1 MKTLKYK
8 GYVGSI
14 EFSPEDN
21 LLFGEIL
28 GIDGLVNYEGTT
40 MQELTDSFHEAVEDY
55 LAFCKDHNWTPQKS
69 YSGAFNVRV
78 SPATHRDI
86 ANRASEAGISINAFV
101 KKALDEAVKEPAS
114 VMTQMVDGYKP
125 KEMGV
130 ATLNEPAV
138 SYGSR
143 DIAELG
149 IPPKDIPLAKII
161 AGRMGWDFLVH
172 YPESGLERAL
182 NEIRSG
188 AVTEY
193 GSFDEMMKEIGE
205 EDGEV

>member
-28 GIDGLVNYEGTT
+28 GIDGLVNYEGSTL
-40 MQELTDSFHEAVEDY
+40 QELTDSFHEAVEDY

-78 SPATHRDI
+78 SPDTHRQI

-101 KKALDEAVKEPAS
+101 KKALDEAVKEPLPS
-114 VMTQMVDGYKP
+114 VSRLVGYDIHAP
-125 KEMGV
+125 
-130 ATLNEPAV
+130 EPAMLTEPEGPV
-138 SYGSR
+138 YGSR
-143 DIAELG
+143 TSLKLSIPNKDIALVKELANR
-149 IPPKDIPLAKII
+149 L
-161 AGRMGWDFLVH
+161 GW
-172 YPESGLERAL
+172 ELE
-182 NEIRSG
+182 
-188 AVTEY
+188 
-193 GSFDEMMKEIGE
+193 
-205 EDGEV
+205 

>member
-55 LAFCKDHNWTPQKS
+55 LAFCKDHNRAPQKS

-78 SPATHRDI
+78 SPATHRQI
-86 ANRASEAGISINAFV
+86 ATRASEAGISINAFV
-101 KKALDEAVKEPAS
+101 KKALDEAVKEPLPS
-114 VMTQMVDGYKP
+114 VSRLVGYDFHAP
-125 KEMGV
+125 
-130 ATLNEPAV
+130 EPAMLMEPEAPV
-138 SYGSR
+138 YGFRTSIKLR
-143 DIAELG
+143 IPNKDSALVKEL
-149 IPPKDIPLAKII
+149 AS
-161 AGRMGWDFLVH
+161 RMGW
-172 YPESGLERAL
+172 ELE
-182 NEIRSG
+182 
-188 AVTEY
+188 
-193 GSFDEMMKEIGE
+193 
-205 EDGEV
+205 

>member
-78 SPATHRDI
+78 SPDTHRQI
-86 ANRASEAGISINAFV
+86 YNRASEAGISINAFV
-101 KKALDEAVKEPAS
+101 KKVLDEAVKEPLPS
-114 VMTQMVDGYKP
+114 VSRLVGYDALAP
-125 KEMGV
+125 
-130 ATLNEPAV
+130 EPAMLMEPETPV
-138 SYGSR
+138 YGSR
-143 DIAELG
+143 QKVTILVPNKDVALLKEL
-149 IPPKDIPLAKII
+149 
-161 AGRMGWDFLVH
+161 AGRLGW
-172 YPESGLERAL
+172 
-182 NEIRSG
+182 
-188 AVTEY
+188 
-193 GSFDEMMKEIGE
+193 
-205 EDGEV
+205 EVG

>member
-55 LAFCKDHNWTPQKS
+55 LAFCKDHNWIPQKS

-78 SPATHRDI
+78 SPDTHRQI
-86 ANRASEAGISINAFV
+86 FNRATEAGISINAFV
-101 KKALDEAVKEPAS
+101 KKVLDEAVKEPLPS
-114 VMTQMVDGYKP
+114 FSRLVGYDSHAP
-125 KEMGV
+125 
-130 ATLNEPAV
+130 EPAMLMEPEGPT
-138 SYGSR
+138 YGSR
-143 DIAELG
+143 TAVRLQIPEKDLVFAKELA
-149 IPPKDIPLAKII
+149 D
-161 AGRMGWDFLVH
+161 RMGWKV
-172 YPESGLERAL
+172 E
-182 NEIRSG
+182 
-188 AVTEY
+188 
-193 GSFDEMMKEIGE
+193 
-205 EDGEV
+205 

>member
-55 LAFCKDHNWTPQKS
+55 LAFCKDHNWIPQKS

-78 SPATHRDI
+78 SPDTHRQI
-86 ANRASEAGISINAFV
+86 FNRATEAGISINAFV
-101 KKALDEAVKEPAS
+101 KKVLDEAVKEPLPS
-114 VMTQMVDGYKP
+114 VSRLVGYDSHAP
-125 KEMGV
+125 
-130 ATLNEPAV
+130 EPAMLME
-138 SYGSR
+138 SEGPAYGSWNVVKLR
-143 DIAELG
+143 IPEKDRAFAEE
-149 IPPKDIPLAKII
+149 LA
-161 AGRMGWDFLVH
+161 RRFGWV
-172 YPESGLERAL
+172 
-182 NEIRSG
+182 
-188 AVTEY
+188 V
-193 GSFDEMMKEIGE
+193 
-205 EDGEV
+205 V

>member
-55 LAFCKDHNWTPQKS
+55 LAFCKDHNWIPQKS

-78 SPATHRDI
+78 SPDTHRQI
-86 ANRASEAGISINAFV
+86 FNRATEAGISINAFV
-101 KKALDEAVKEPAS
+101 KRVLDEAVKEPLPS
-114 VMTQMVDGYKP
+114 FSRLVGYDSHAP
-125 KEMGV
+125 
-130 ATLNEPAV
+130 EPAMLME
-138 SYGSR
+138 SEGPAYGSWNVVKLR
-143 DIAELG
+143 IPEKDRAFAEE
-149 IPPKDIPLAKII
+149 LA
-161 AGRMGWDFLVH
+161 RRFGWV
-172 YPESGLERAL
+172 
-182 NEIRSG
+182 
-188 AVTEY
+188 V
-193 GSFDEMMKEIGE
+193 
-205 EDGEV
+205 V

>member
-78 SPATHRDI
+78 SPDTHKQI
-86 ANRASEAGISINAFV
+86 ANRATEAGISINAFV
-101 KKALDEAVKEPAS
+101 KKVLDEAVKEPLPS
-114 VMTQMVDGYKP
+114 FSRLVGYDSHAP
-125 KEMGV
+125 
-130 ATLNEPAV
+130 EPAMLMEPEGPV
-138 SYGSR
+138 YGSR
-143 DIAELG
+143 KEVTLRVPNKDVALLKELV
-149 IPPKDIPLAKII
+149 
-161 AGRMGWDFLVH
+161 GRLGW
-172 YPESGLERAL
+172 
-182 NEIRSG
+182 
-188 AVTEY
+188 
-193 GSFDEMMKEIGE
+193 
-205 EDGEV
+205 EVE

>member
-78 SPATHRDI
+78 SPDTHRQI

-114 VMTQMVDGYKP
+114 VITPMVDGYDSP
-125 KEMGV
+125 
-130 ATLNEPAV
+130 APEPAMLMEPEGPV
-138 SYGSR
+138 YGSR
-143 DIAELG
+143 KAVTLRIPSKDFALLKEL
-149 IPPKDIPLAKII
+149 AS
-161 AGRMGWDFLVH
+161 RMGW
-172 YPESGLERAL
+172 
-182 NEIRSG
+182 
-188 AVTEY
+188 
-193 GSFDEMMKEIGE
+193 
-205 EDGEV
+205 EVE

>member
-21 LLFGEIL
+21 LLFGELL

-78 SPATHRDI
+78 SPDTHRQI

-101 KKALDEAVKEPAS
+101 KKALDKAVKEPLPS
-114 VMTQMVDGYKP
+114 YSRLVGYDSHAP
-125 KEMGV
+125 
-130 ATLNEPAV
+130 EPAILMEPEGPV
-138 SYGSR
+138 YGSR
-143 DIAELG
+143 KEVKLHIPDKDIALLKELA
-149 IPPKDIPLAKII
+149 L
-161 AGRMGWDFLVH
+161 RLGW
-172 YPESGLERAL
+172 
-182 NEIRSG
+182 
-188 AVTEY
+188 
-193 GSFDEMMKEIGE
+193 
-205 EDGEV
+205 EVV

>member
-40 MQELTDSFHEAVEDY
+40 TQELTDSFHEAVEDY

-78 SPATHRDI
+78 SPDTHRQI

-101 KKALDEAVKEPAS
+101 KKVLDEAVKEPAS
-114 VMTQMVDGYKP
+114 VMTPMVDGYDSHASELAMLMDP
-125 KEMGV
+125 EGPV
-130 ATLNEPAV
+130 
-138 SYGSR
+138 YGSR
-143 DIAELG
+143 KEVKLHIPDKDIALLKELALRLG
-149 IPPKDIPLAKII
+149 WEAFMRMREAALA
-161 AGRMGWDFLVH
+161 
-172 YPESGLERAL
+172 
-182 NEIRSG
+182 SG
-188 AVTEY
+188 AADMSLE
-193 GSFDEMMKEIGE
+193 EINE
-205 EDGEV
+205 EIDAARRER